1 MRLHLFDFDGTISN
15 SDSMFEF
22 LKFIS
27 HSNYY
32 FILFK
37 CIPLY
42 IKFKLGIISKKKF
55 KTGFLIKFL
64 SKFSEKEL
72 KVKALNFIDFYK
84 SHLKK
89 SALEHINNLK
99 KDPKN
104 EISIVSASL
113 DLWIKPIAKKI
124 GINFIA
130 TISEF
135 KNNSFNG
142 IDGENCNGKQ
152 KVLRIKETYRLE
164 EYTDIYAYG
173 DSEGDLE
180 MLKIANHKNFR
191 TF

>member
-22 LKFIS
+22 LKFTS
-27 HSNYY
+27 QTNYY

-42 IKFKLGIISKKKF
+42 IKFKFGIISKKKF
-55 KTGFLIKFL
+55 KNDFLIKFL

-89 SALEHINNLK
+89 NALQHINSLK

-124 GINFIA
+124 GIKFIA
-130 TISEF
+130 TVSDF

-152 KVLRIKETYRLE
+152 KVIRIKESYRLE
-164 EYTDIYAYG
+164 EYTDIYVYG